1 MNPKNIL
8 LTGLPGCGKTT
19 LIRKLASNLHD
30 LSPVGFYTTEI
41 RTSGTREGFELVG
54 LDDRKSILSHVSI
67 KSPYRVGKYGVDI
80 PAFEAFLDGFSL
92 SGPGHS
98 VVVID
103 EIGKMECLSVRFRKL
118 VETTLSSPP
127 PCVATIA
134 LRGDR
139 FIEGIKQ
146 RHDVELVRVT
156 AENRNQLLASL
167 SIAIRALVR

>member
-1 MNPKNIL
+1 
-8 LTGLPGCGKTT
+8 
-19 LIRKLASNLHD
+19 
-30 LSPVGFYTTEI
+30 
-41 RTSGTREGFELVG
+41 
-54 LDDRKSILSHVSI
+54 
-67 KSPYRVGKYGVDI
+67 
-80 PAFEAFLDGFSL
+80 
-92 SGPGHS
+92 
-98 VVVID
+98 
-103 EIGKMECLSVRFRKL
+103 MECLSVRFRKL